1 MESSAPCSTF
11 SQDASLMAVGF
22 AESYI
27 QLWSLKGDKLR
38 GMRSDFDTN
47 AIRDC
52 MILSYSI
59 SR

>member
-1 MESSAPCSTF
+1 
-11 SQDASLMAVGF
+11 MAVGF